1 MENKMFKKQ
10 KGIGLISLILTLALG
25 GIVLVFGAQMGLGY
39 INQQTLKGAVK
50 NALIEAKSND
60 NSSIRTI
67 KEAIVKKI
75 SVNTIDVKD
84 DAFDITKATGG
95 GYSVSTEYIKEVKVT
110 EKIKIVMDLSFVET
124 SP

>member
-1 MENKMFKKQ
+1 MFKKQ

-25 GIVLVFGAQMGLGY
+25 GIVLIFGAQMGLGY

-84 DAFDITKATGG
+84 DAFDITKAAGG

>member
-1 MENKMFKKQ
+1 MFKKQ
-10 KGIGLISLILTLALG
+10 KGIGLISLILTLAFG
-25 GIVLVFGAQMGLGY
+25 GIVLIFGAQMGLGY

-67 KEAIVKKI
+67 KEAIMRKI
-75 SVNTIDVKD
+75 SVNTIDIKD
-84 DAFDITKATGG
+84 DTFDITKASGG
-95 GYSVSTEYIKEVKVT
+95 GYEVSTEYIKEVKVT

-124 SP
+124 SR